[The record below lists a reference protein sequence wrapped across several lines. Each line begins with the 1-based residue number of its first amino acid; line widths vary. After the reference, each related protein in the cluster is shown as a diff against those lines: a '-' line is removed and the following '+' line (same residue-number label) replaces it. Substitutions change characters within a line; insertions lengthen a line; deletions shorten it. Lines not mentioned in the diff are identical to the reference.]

1 MYVPKMALSNVYRMW
16 ELQEG
21 RNYFQELFD
30 ECNHTFVEI
39 SLPIF
44 VTYCSY
50 PNPIPRD
57 RHSHLAGAC
66 CTTQSRYVHA

>member
-50 PNPIPRD
+50 PNPI
-57 RHSHLAGAC
+57 HLAGAC